1 MGVGV
6 RVRVRV
12 RGYSGFQVTHGIFGV
27 GKFGK
32 FFFGGGGGWRD
43 LCIFFFLCVCVR
55 VQGGGGGFMFSP
67 GFFVGFVGSPRDLFW
82 FLIFGSIRSSPSL
95 EI

>member
-1 MGVGV
+1 M
-6 RVRVRV
+6 
-12 RGYSGFQVTHGIFGV
+12 THWIFGV

-32 FFFGGGGGWRD
+32 FFFGGGRGVARFM
-43 LCIFFFLCVCVR
+43 CFLCVCVC
-55 VQGGGGGFMFSP
+55 VCACAGWGGGFMFSP